1 MTRVRIFRPARN
13 TMQSGL
19 AKTKSWIMEYELETA
34 RLAEPLMGWI
44 SSGDT
49 LNQVRLRF
57 NSAEQAVAYAKSRGW
72 DYTVSPEHAKKLRP
86 RNYVQNFVY
95 RPFQDDTAS

>member
-1 MTRVRIFRPARN
+1 MTRVRIFRPTRN

-19 AKTKSWIMEYELETA
+19 GKTKSWLMEYELETP
-34 RLAEPLMGWI
+34 RRAEPLMGWI

-57 NSAEQAVAYAKSRGW
+57 DSADQAVAYAKSRGW
-72 DYTVSPEHAKKLRP
+72 DYTVSPEQTKKIRP

-95 RPFQDDTAS
+95 RPFQDETAS